1 VSDKSKV
8 ILIVFG
14 IAACI
19 LVAKTAQLQIF
30 SKKYQ
35 EQARRTTL
43 DKTIKYPARGLI
55 YDRNEKLLVSNNS
68 IYNIDVIYNNVPK
81 DIDKSEICR
90 LLGIDEATYD
100 KNMNKD
106 WSSPRYHK
114 AIPFTFLTR
123 VKPEQFSVFQE
134 HLHKFPGFYP
144 IERNIRAYPHEN
156 AAHVLGFLG
165 EVDKEDI
172 RDSKNKE
179 YVNGDYIGRSGLERT
194 YEYALKGEK
203 GVGYVL
209 KDNLGRDVESF
220 ENGRLDS
227 AAVSGS
233 DIIST
238 LDLDLQA
245 YGEKLMQNKLGSIVA
260 LEPSTGEILAMVSSP
275 SYDPNLLNLD
285 RNRGI
290 SYDSLSQDTLYRPLF
305 DRSVMAK
312 YPPGSLF
319 KTIFALIALQKDIL
333 QPDRT
338 IYCDGSYEV
347 DRRGLY
353 VQGCHQHP
361 TPYNVPIAIQHSCN
375 SYFYQTFREFIDF
388 HGYSTPGVGLDT
400 LISYLHDFGLGKKL
414 GIDYHTEEKGF
425 LPTPE
430 FYNKLYSHIRS
441 GWRSSYILS
450 VGIGQG
456 ELELTTIQMANL
468 AAILAN
474 RGYYYTPHLVKSFV
488 QKGYEL
494 DEKYTTPKRVRIDPV
509 HFEPVIEGMARV
521 TTLGT
526 GKLAYIP
533 DIEICGKT
541 GTSQNI
547 GKDHS
552 VFFAFA
558 PRENPK
564 IAIAVYVENAGFGG
578 DIAAPIASL
587 MIEKYIKG
595 EISPRKQYVEERMT
609 NLKLITPKPEL
620 LSMADVNPGK

>member
-1 VSDKSKV
+1 MSEKSKI
-8 ILIVFG
+8 ILFVFG
-14 IAACI
+14 ICAFV
-19 LVAKTAQLQIF
+19 LTAKTAQLQIF

-43 DKTIKYPARGLI
+43 DKMTKYPARGLI
-55 YDRNEKLLVSNNS
+55 YDRNGKLLVSNNT
-68 IYNIDVIYNNVPK
+68 IYDIEVIYNNVSK
-81 DIDKSEICR
+81 TLDTTELCS
-90 LLGIDEATYD
+90 LLGIDKATFD
-100 KNMNKD
+100 KNINKD
-106 WSSPRYHK
+106 WRSARYHK

-123 VKPEQFSVFQE
+123 VKPKQFSVFQE
-134 HLHKFPGFYP
+134 HLHKYPGFYP
-144 IERNIRAYPHEN
+144 VQRNIRTYPHSN
-156 AAHVLGFLG
+156 VAHALGFLG
-165 EVDKEDI
+165 EVDPSDLNDS
-172 RDSKNKE
+172 RDND
-179 YVNGDYIGRSGLERT
+179 YVMGDYIGRSGLERT
-194 YEYALKGEK
+194 YEYALKGKK

-209 KDNLGRDVESF
+209 KDNLGRNVESF

-238 LDLDLQA
+238 IDLDLQS
-245 YGEKLMQNKLGSIVA
+245 YGEQLMQNKMGSIVA
-260 LEPSTGEILAMVSSP
+260 LDPSTGEILTMLSSP
-275 SYDPNLLNLD
+275 TYDPNLLNLD

-319 KTIFALIALQKDIL
+319 KTVFSLIAMQKGIL
-333 QPDRT
+333 HQNRT
-338 IYCDGSYEV
+338 IYCDGKYEV
-347 DRRGLY
+347 DSRGRY
-353 VQGCHQHP
+353 VQGCHIHP

-375 SYFYQTFREFIDF
+375 SYYYQMLREFIDF
-388 HGYSTPGVGLDT
+388 HGYTTPGVGLDT
-400 LISYLHDFGLGKKL
+400 LISHLRDFGLGNKL

-425 LPTPE
+425 LPTTE
-430 FYNKLYSHIRS
+430 FYDNLYAHIRN
-441 GWRSSYILS
+441 GWRSTYILS

-456 ELELTTIQMANL
+456 ELELTTMQMANL

-488 QKGYEL
+488 K
-494 DEKYTTPKRVRIDPV
+494 DEFKLSDEFTIPKKVRIDQE

-521 TTLGT
+521 TTQGT
-526 GKLAYIP
+526 GQLAYIP
-533 DIEICGKT
+533 GIEICGKT
-541 GTSQNI
+541 GTSENS
-547 GKDHS
+547 GEDHS

-587 MIEKYIKG
+587 MIEKYING
-595 EISPRKQYVEERMT
+595 SISKRKQYLEDRML
-609 NLKLITPKPEL
+609 NLKLINPASEL
-620 LSMADVNPGK
+620 LSSADLRR